1 MLRRGK
7 ATSAVT
13 LAAFGALLSAGC
25 GKENVRDAVSATA
38 SDVSPP
44 GPGSVFPDLPDGFTC
59 CNFHYDGDRIE
70 GRNYANLPMIP
81 AGAPIKVTG
90 YGRDS
95 ADVEIGGRSFRLG
108 LERGRSL
115 ESGEQRFGRL
125 IVDKDP
131 KVRLDSFPAAVR
143 EAIRR
148 GQIMV
153 GMTKEQVI
161 ISLGY
166 PVTSESPPL
175 AAPFWRYWWSRLGEY
190 KVHWSSD
197 GRVSGVTG
205 DSEIVTLVT
214 APGNATL
221 PPVSTAKP
229 ADGAGSAAT
238 LSGVPEKGVEE
249 NGKFKSGN

>member
-13 LAAFGALLSAGC
+13 LAAFGALLSTGC
-25 GKENVRDAVSATA
+25 GKENFRDAVSATA
-38 SDVSPP
+38 SDVAPP
-44 GPGSVFPDLPDGFTC
+44 GSRSVSPTLPDGFTC
-59 CNFHYDGDRIE
+59 CNFHYDGDRID
-70 GRNYANLPMIP
+70 GRNYAYLPMIP
-81 AGAPIKVTG
+81 AGTPISVVG

-95 ADVEIGGRSFRLG
+95 AEVEIGGQLFRLG
-108 LERGRSL
+108 LERGRTL
-115 ESGEQRFGRL
+115 ESGEPRIGRL

-131 KVRLDSFPAAVR
+131 KATLDSYPAAVR
-143 EAIRR
+143 GAIRR
-148 GQIMV
+148 GQVMV
-153 GMTKEQVI
+153 GMTKEQVV

-166 PVTSESPPL
+166 PVTSENPPL

-190 KVHWSSD
+190 KVHWSSE

-205 DSEIVTLVT
+205 DADIVTLVT

-221 PPVSTAKP
+221 PPVSTAEP

-238 LSGVPEKGVEE
+238 ISETPEKGVEE

>member
-13 LAAFGALLSAGC
+13 LVAFGALLTAGC
-25 GKENVRDAVSATA
+25 GKENVRDVASATA

-44 GPGSVFPDLPDGFTC
+44 GPGFVPRNLPSGFTC
-59 CNFHYDGDRIE
+59 CNFHHDGDRID
-70 GRNYANLPMIP
+70 GRNYGHLPMIP
-81 AGAPIKVTG
+81 AGTPVKVGG

-95 ADVEIGGRSFRLG
+95 VDVEIGGQPYRFG
-108 LERGRSL
+108 LERGRSP
-115 ESGEQRFGRL
+115 ESGELQIGRL

-131 KVRLDSFPAAVR
+131 KPRLDSFPAAVR

-148 GQIMV
+148 GKIMV

-221 PPVSTAKP
+221 PPVSE
-229 ADGAGSAAT
+229 ADPEFRAGSAT
-238 LSGVPEKGVEE
+238 TIFETREKGVEE
-249 NGKFKSGN
+249 NAKPKSGN